1 MAMTKNRYTSGIMED
16 LAKEASGGITSNIK
30 SGTTMIP
37 GATRAAGRPR
47 VHEDPYERTSIT
59 LPSELMGKLRMFC
72 LEERKQL
79 RDVIEEALN
88 KYFIEIEKER
98 GTISI
103 PETYRNK

>member
-1 MAMTKNRYTSGIMED
+1 MATKKNQYTSGIMED
-16 LAKEASGGITSNIK
+16 LAKEASGGITGNIK
-30 SGTTMIP
+30 SGTTMVP
-37 GATRAAGRPR
+37 GGTRAAGRPR
-47 VHEDPYERTSIT
+47 VHEEPYERTSIT

-79 RDVIEEALN
+79 RDVIEEALK

-103 PETYRNK
+103 PETYRHK

>member
-1 MAMTKNRYTSGIMED
+1 MAITKNQYTSGIMED
-16 LAKEASGGITSNIK
+16 LAMEASGGITGNIK
-30 SGTTMIP
+30 SRTTMVP

-47 VHEDPYERTSIT
+47 VHEEPYERTSIT
-59 LPSELMGKLRMFC
+59 LPSEIMGKLRMYC

-79 RDVIEEALN
+79 RDVIEEALK

-98 GTISI
+98 GPISI

>member
-1 MAMTKNRYTSGIMED
+1 MAMTKNQYTSGIMED
-16 LAKEASGGITSNIK
+16 LAKEASGSITRNIK
-30 SGTTMIP
+30 SGTTMVP
-37 GATRAAGRPR
+37 GETRAAGRPR

-88 KYFIEIEKER
+88 KYFIEIEKYR

-103 PETYRNK
+103 PEIYRNK